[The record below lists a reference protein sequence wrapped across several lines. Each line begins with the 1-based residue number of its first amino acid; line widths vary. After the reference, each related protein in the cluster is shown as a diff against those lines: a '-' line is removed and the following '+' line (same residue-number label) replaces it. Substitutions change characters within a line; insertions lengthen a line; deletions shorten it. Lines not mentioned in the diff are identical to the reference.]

1 MLESLVPSRIRRT
14 LLEYL
19 LLHPDG
25 RFYLRGLAKEL
36 NLPISPLR
44 RELLRL
50 EQLGVLSA
58 YEEANARFYT
68 INQSHPQFVQLK
80 QAAMVAAPA
89 GVAMNPMSA
98 ASSAP
103 SLLTQPEP
111 IVAATTLSHQKVER
125 IQRAL
130 ASRSPWRRT
139 MAIVSFSALM
149 VAVFGVSLYLV
160 IHDSSTTRLMPAS
173 GEMRSTRWRLVPGH
187 MGGFSSTTPT
197 AQQNH

>member
-14 LLEYL
+14 LLEHL
-19 LLHPDG
+19 LVHPDG

-36 NLPISPLR
+36 SLPISPLR

-80 QAAMVAAPA
+80 QAASVPTSATVAP
-89 GVAMNPMSA
+89 
-98 ASSAP
+98 
-103 SLLTQPEP
+103 QPEP
-111 IVAATTLSHQKVER
+111 IVASTVVSHRKVER

-130 ASRSPWRRT
+130 APRASWHRVLAVLS
-139 MAIVSFSALM
+139 VSVLLVSA
-149 VAVFGVSLYLV
+149 FGISLYFV
-160 IHDSSTTRLMPAS
+160 IRDSSTTRLMPPS
-173 GEMRSTRWRLVPGH
+173 GEMRSDRWRLVPGQ
-187 MGGFSSTTPT
+187 MGGFS
-197 AQQNH
+197 QGH